1 MPHTHASM
9 KQSRVLIIAAA
20 LVVLGLAG
28 ITAIGVLLKSAVTLI
43 LGCIVPIGIV
53 ILVVLIAA
61 WQTQRDLSMKQRE
74 DAPKAPSDND
84 YASH

>member
-9 KQSRVLIIAAA
+9 KQSRVLIVAAA

-28 ITAIGVLLKSAVTLI
+28 ITAIGVLLKSTVTLI
-43 LGCIVPIGIV
+43 LSCIVPIGIV

-61 WQTQRDLSMKQRE
+61 WQTQRDLWRKQRE

-84 YASH
+84 HATH